1 MSVAAII
8 PLYNG
13 APFIR
18 EALESVFRQTVP
30 VDEIIVV
37 NDGSTDDGPDIVRA
51 LAANH
56 PIRLLEQ
63 PNSGQSAARN
73 LAARSTECDYVAFL
87 DQDDIWHD
95 DHVEIL
101 LRSLTSGRQST
112 AGMAYG
118 NLHRIDAK
126 GRVVQQRFLDVI
138 GSPQPKKSRA
148 DCLSANMMILPGA
161 TLIDRAA
168 FLRLGGF
175 DERLSGYEDD
185 DLFHRMFAAGY
196 DMLFVDEPVT
206 LWRIHTSSSSFRPSM
221 ARSRM
226 IYFQKLVEA
235 YPDEPEM
242 GFFWARDVFAPRFF
256 ADLRWEV
263 ITASRVGDRATV
275 ERAWKDIQTIAP
287 FLRRRQR
294 RRTGLIAPIVN
305 RLGPTRSLALTRK
318 LVRWAAA

>member
-1 MSVAAII
+1 VSIAAII

-18 EALESVFRQTVP
+18 EALESVFRQTIP

-51 LAANH
+51 MAADR

-63 PNSGQSAARN
+63 PNRGQSAARN
-73 LAARSTECDYVAFL
+73 LAAANTSCRYLALL
-87 DQDDIWHD
+87 DQDDIWLD
-95 DHVEIL
+95 DHNEIL
-101 LRSLTSGRQST
+101 LRSLAGARGP

-126 GRVVQQRFLDVI
+126 GHVVQRRYLDVV
-138 GSPQPKKSRA
+138 GSPQPKNSRA
-148 DCLSANMMILPGA
+148 DCLRANMMILPGA
-161 TLIDRAA
+161 TLIDREA

-196 DMLFVDEPVT
+196 DLLFVDEPVT
-206 LWRIHTSSSSFRPSM
+206 LWRIHKNSSSFRPSM

-226 IYFQKLVEA
+226 VYFQKLVEA

-242 GFFWARDVFAPRFF
+242 GLFWTRDVFAPRFF

-263 ITASRVGDRATV
+263 IVATRAGDRATV
-275 ERAWKDIQTIAP
+275 ERAWKDIQVIAP

-294 RRTGLIAPIVN
+294 RRTGMIAPIMN
-305 RLGPTRSLALTRK
+305 RLGPATSLTLTRK
-318 LVRWAAA
+318 LVRWATG